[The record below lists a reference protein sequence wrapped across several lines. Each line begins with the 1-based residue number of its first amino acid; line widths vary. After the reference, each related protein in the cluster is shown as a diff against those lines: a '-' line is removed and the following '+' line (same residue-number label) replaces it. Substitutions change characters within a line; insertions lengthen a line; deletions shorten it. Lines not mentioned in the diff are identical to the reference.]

1 MAAQPHTMTVAPP
14 PVAAPRRP
22 SPPGSALLALDH
34 EELVIRRGTRSGL
47 YTVVAVHSTALG
59 PSLGGCRMWRYPSG
73 AEAARDALRL
83 SRAMTL
89 KAAAAGLDLGG
100 GKGVICLAPGAA
112 GPEGASRREAVLD
125 DVDERKR
132 RLAAELPN
140 ATWVAPDDALA
151 ADVDV
156 LSPCALGGVLD
167 EDTVP
172 RLRARV
178 VCGSAN
184 NQLAD
189 DGLAAELA
197 ALGVLYAPDF
207 VVNAGG
213 LINVATGLDP
223 DGYDAE
229 RAAAR
234 VAEIEP
240 VMVAVL

>member
-1 MAAQPHTMTVAPP
+1 M
-14 PVAAPRRP
+14 
-22 SPPGSALLALDH
+22 LA
-34 EELVIRRGTRSGL
+34 
-47 YTVVAVHSTALG
+47 
-59 PSLGGCRMWRYPSG
+59 
-73 AEAARDALRL
+73 
-83 SRAMTL
+83 
-89 KAAAAGLDLGG
+89 
-100 GKGVICLAPGAA
+100 
-112 GPEGASRREAVLD
+112 
-125 DVDERKR
+125 DVDESKR

-167 EDTVP
+167 GDTVP
-172 RLRARV
+172 RLRARI

-213 LINVATGLDP
+213 LINVATGLGP

-240 VMVAVL
+240 VIAAVLAEAAAAGTTPLAAATARARRRLTGGTADGAGDTGRRPAARPAGPARR